1 MSTIDP
7 DVPVLPLLESDELR
21 AVREAVREICER
33 FGHAYWRE
41 THEKG
46 ESPDAL
52 WRALSEGGFIGV
64 NVPEEWGGGGLG
76 MQGLI
81 TVGEE
86 LAAYGFNML
95 LLVVS
100 PAINGSIL
108 ARHGTTEQ
116 KERWLR
122 GVAAGTTRIAFAITE
137 PDAGTNSHN
146 LRTSLRR
153 EGGKLLLKGQKT
165 YISGVEQADQV
176 LVVARGVNDDGSLGL
191 PSLCIVDVDAPGFT
205 RDRIPMPYLGPDH
218 QWTLFFDDVEI
229 DEDRLVGGFN
239 GGLGPIFD
247 GLNPERIIGAA
258 LACGGGRL
266 ALEKASAYA
275 RERQVWQTPIG
286 AHQGVAHPLAKAKI
300 DLDLAWLMTQ
310 KAAALYDAG
319 AQAGEAANMAK
330 YAAAEAGIAC
340 VDRGMQTL
348 GGNGLSIEYGMS
360 DLWWGARLARTAPV
374 SAEMVLNYVA
384 EHSLGLP
391 KSY

>member
-1 MSTIDP
+1 M
-7 DVPVLPLLESDELR
+7 PLLESDELR
-21 AVREAVREICER
+21 AVRAAVREICER
-33 FGHAYWRE
+33 FGHGYWRE
-41 THEKG
+41 THERG

-52 WRALSEGGFIGV
+52 WQALSEGGFIGV

-176 LVVARGVNDDGSLGL
+176 LVVARGVNEDGSLGL

-275 RERQVWQTPIG
+275 RERQVWKTPIG